1 MLRIR
6 LRLSL
11 KFTLAVLGA
20 MTAAWTSRSIAA
32 GSLQEGATSGS
43 PPAESSEAAAE
54 SALAPEDSAKTPAA
68 AEEGAADRSYRH
80 AAIITIRDEIT
91 DVTTGSLK
99 RRIEA
104 ARKAGA
110 DLVVFELDT
119 PGGYLDSALDIA
131 HLIENTRDLR
141 TAAWVNPQAHSA
153 GTIIAVACNEIV
165 MAPSSTM
172 GDSQVIMFGAE
183 GADAVPEAL
192 QPKVYTP
199 VLARFRSSAKLN
211 GYSEVLCE
219 AFVIPE
225 REVWWL
231 ENARTGEREFVFRE
245 EKQKRLGEREA
256 GSDGNAVQKV
266 TRAILGM
273 GEDGAAASG
282 EWRLVESY
290 VDLVTGKAIALT
302 QPIDR
307 EDQLLEMNAGEAHA
321 FGFNRAIIAQDAD
334 LQARYGA
341 ATITRM
347 DTLWSENLATWL
359 TSPYVR
365 GFLLILVFLGAYVEF
380 NTPGVGVPGLV
391 ALIALAIFVGAPY
404 LTGLANTWELVLIG
418 VGIVLLA
425 VEVFVLP
432 GFGVAGVSGA
442 LLLLA
447 GLVATFMPDE
457 PGRTSPLYVPQLQP
471 TIDALYT
478 GVKAVVFALTT
489 SLVGMFV
496 LAKYMPHIPIFRK
509 VIPANPTADA
519 VAVEDA
525 YYGLAQ
531 PGDMGVSQGPLR
543 PAGKARFGAVLVDV
557 VTQGEYIES
566 GVGVKVVERQ
576 GNRVVVREVR

>member
-11 KFTLAVLGA
+11 KFTLVVLGA
-20 MTAAWTSRSIAA
+20 MIAAWTSRSIAA
-32 GSLQEGATSGS
+32 GSSQEGATSGS
-43 PPAESSEAAAE
+43 PPAESSETAAE
-54 SALAPEDSAKTPAA
+54 SALSPEDSAKTPVAA
-68 AEEGAADRSYRH
+68 KEGVADRSYRH

-91 DVTTGSLK
+91 DVTTVSLK

-273 GEDGAAASG
+273 SEEGAAATG

-290 VDLVTGKAIALT
+290 VDLVTGKTIALT

-347 DTLWSENLATWL
+347 DTLWSENLAMWL

-432 GFGVAGVSGA
+432 GFGIAGVSGA

-471 TIDALYT
+471 TIDGLVT
-478 GVKAVVFALTT
+478 GLKVVVIGMFA
-489 SLVGMFV
+489 SFAGMFV
-496 LAKYMPHIPIFRK
+496 LARYLPRSPLIQKLIPLNEGPNIPDDPYQGQ
-509 VIPANPTADA
+509 VIP
-519 VAVEDA
+519 
-525 YYGLAQ
+525 
-531 PGDMGVSQGPLR
+531 GDIGISLGPLR
-543 PAGKARFGAVLVDV
+543 PAGKMRLGNLLVDV

-566 GVGVKVVERQ
+566 GVNVRVIERQ
-576 GNRVVVREVR
+576 GNRVVVQQAR